1 MRIRWLSTADRDI
14 SRLYNFLAD
23 VSPNVAATRIQNIV
37 ASVGK
42 LADHPRIGLRR
53 DEYGPDEV
61 RSLLVGDYEIR
72 YQIIGDEIAVLR
84 VWHTREE
91 R

>member
-1 MRIRWLSTADRDI
+1 MRIRWLSIAERDI
-14 SRLYNFLAD
+14 SRLYDFLAD
-23 VSPNVAATRIQNIV
+23 VSPNAAATRIQHIV
-37 ASVGK
+37 ASVRT

-61 RSLLVGDYEIR
+61 RSLHVGDYEVR
-72 YQIIGDEIAVLR
+72 YQVFDDEIAILR
-84 VWHTREE
+84 VWHTRED